1 MSKLLVPNSKKLI
14 QNSAIGAVL
23 ALVSYVVLQLP
34 VALFIHCEV
43 WGEEMLYLSVCIAA
57 TVASFLGCAS
67 SVMRGGEG
75 GMLSV
80 SAVVLVFLA
89 LTVVV
94 GLLSGEAGT
103 IGAGLTGVGGA
114 MAVGGLLAGILPSWK
129 GKKRRRDNSREK
141 RRNRRR

>member
-43 WGEEMLYLSVCIAA
+43 WGEEMLYLSVCVAA
-57 TVASFLGCAS
+57 AIASFLGCAF
-67 SVMRGGEG
+67 SVLHGGEG
-75 GMLSV
+75 GILRA
-80 SAVVLVFLA
+80 SAVVLVFL
-89 LTVVV
+89 
-94 GLLSGEAGT
+94 SGEAGT
-103 IGAGLTGVGGA
+103 LGAGLTGVGGA
-114 MAVGGLLAGILPSWK
+114 MTVGGLLAGILPSWK
-129 GKKRRRDNSREK
+129 MKKRRRDNGREK